1 MDPHVQ
7 QREVLAVL
15 SAKLRSGAITRR
27 QFFQAAA
34 LFGIGAGVASQ
45 AITTPQPAVAAPARS
60 PRAIAQGGGGEVRFL
75 VAEAFW
81 ADWHPYL
88 HTAQIQRR
96 IEQQIFDPLV
106 RIETEDI
113 ADLSPALAESWE
125 NVDELTWEFTL
136 RQGVTFHNGQPFT
149 GADVK
154 ASVELATGA
163 TAEETAS
170 AADYVPT
177 TVEIVDDFTVR
188 LVTATPFAP
197 LLSGLATLP
206 ILSAAD
212 IQPSEDLATPS
223 AGIETLK
230 AAPNGTGPFRLVD
243 DQNDLK
249 TMEANPDYWGG
260 APAIQTLIWEYIA
273 DSQTR
278 LNALL
283 AGQADAIDRVPPEH
297 LPILQET
304 PEVALISTVGLE
316 NVNLWIRQDAPP
328 PWDNPKLREAVAWSI
343 DREALVN
350 NLVGGASEVAVTHI
364 PNKAL
369 FAVPQEPAY
378 TFDPE
383 RARAALAEAGL
394 ADAPPEIALWGVT
407 GFLPRGQEVAE
418 AIADSLQQVG
428 FPVQLQVTDVAAIID
443 GLFSPDKPGLMFH
456 LSWSSNGDPHSALA
470 TLYHSPGA
478 WAGAHDATVDDLI
491 DRGAAATDP
500 EERAEIYAELQ
511 TYLWQ
516 NMPHIPLYNSDFTIA
531 HRTTLEGVVALPNFM
546 TYFDKATL
554 AEG

>member
-1 MDPHVQ
+1 MDQ
-7 QREVLAVL
+7 GAILDVLQAR
-15 SAKLRSGAITRR
+15 LRAGEITRR
-27 QFFQAAA
+27 QFVQAAA
-34 LFGIGAGVASQ
+34 FFGIGA
-45 AITTPQPAVAAPARS
+45 VAARDVAGAAPRRAPHAFA
-60 PRAIAQGGGGEVRFL
+60 PRAQGSGEVRFL

-81 ADWHPYL
+81 ANWHPYL
-88 HTAQIQRR
+88 HTAQIQSR

-106 RIETEDI
+106 RVESDDI
-113 ADLSPALAESWE
+113 AALSPALAETWQ
-125 NVDELTWEFTL
+125 NVDETTWEFTL

-149 GADVK
+149 AADVK
-154 ASVELATGA
+154 ASIELATGA
-163 TAEETAS
+163 TAEETSS
-170 AADYVPT
+170 AADFVPT

-197 LLSGLATLP
+197 LLSGLNTLP

-212 IQPSEDLATPS
+212 IQPSDDPATPS
-223 AGIETLK
+223 AGIEALK

-243 DQNDLK
+243 DQNDVK

-260 APAIQTLIWEYIA
+260 APAIQTLVWEYIQ

-304 PEVALISTVGLE
+304 PDIGLISTVGLE

-343 DREALVN
+343 DREALVSA
-350 NLVGGASEVAVTHI
+350 LVGGASEVAATHI

-369 FAVPQEPAY
+369 YAAAQEPVY

-383 RARAALAEAGL
+383 RAMAALAEAGL
-394 ADAPPEIALWGVT
+394 ETPPEVPLWGVT
-407 GFLPRGQEVAE
+407 GFLPRGREVAE
-418 AIADSLQQVG
+418 AITDSLQQVG

-443 GLFSPDKPGLMFH
+443 ALFSADKPGLMFH
-456 LSWSSNGDPHSALA
+456 LSWSSNGDPHTALA

-478 WAGAHDATVDDLI
+478 WTGADDPTIDDLI
-491 DRGAAATDP
+491 DQGAATTDP
-500 EERAEIYAELQ
+500 EARGEVYAELQ
-511 TYLWQ
+511 AYLWQ
-516 NMPHIPLYNSDFTIA
+516 NLPHIPLYNSDFTIA
-531 HRTTLEGVVALPNFM
+531 HRAALQGVVALPNFM
-546 TYFDKATL
+546 TYFNKATL
-554 AEG
+554 TEG

>member
-1 MDPHVQ
+1 MDQ
-7 QREVLAVL
+7 QAVLAIL
-15 SAKLRSGAITRR
+15 SEKLRAGVITRR
-27 QFFQAAA
+27 QFLQAASF
-34 LFGIGAGVASQ
+34 FGIGATA
-45 AITTPQPAVAAPARS
+45 ALHATPVAARPALS
-60 PRAIAQGGGGEVRFL
+60 PRAALSQGEAGQVRFL

-81 ADWHPYL
+81 ANWHPYL

-106 RIETEDI
+106 RAET
-113 ADLSPALAESWE
+113 ADVSVLSPALAESWE
-125 NVDELTWEFTL
+125 NIDETTWEFTL
-136 RQGVTFHNGQPFT
+136 REGVTFHNGQPFT

-163 TAEETAS
+163 TAEETSRAS
-170 AADYVPT
+170 EFVPT
-177 TVEIVDDFTVR
+177 TVEVVDDSTVR

-197 LLSGLATLP
+197 LLAGLATLP

-212 IQPSEDLATPS
+212 IQPSEDPATPS

-230 AAPNGTGPFRLVD
+230 AVPNGTGPFRLVD

-249 TMEANPDYWGG
+249 TMEANPDYWDG
-260 APAIQTLIWEYIA
+260 APDIQTLIWEYIQ

-283 AGQADAIDRVPPEH
+283 AGQAQAIDRVPPEH
-297 LPILQET
+297 LPVLEAS
-304 PEVALISTVGLE
+304 PDVALISTVGFE

-328 PWDNPKLREAVAWSI
+328 PWDNPKLHEAVAWSI
-343 DREALVN
+343 DRQAIVES
-350 NLVGGASEVAVTHI
+350 LVGGAREVSVTHI
-364 PNKAL
+364 PNKAN
-369 FAVPQEPAY
+369 FAVAQEPVY

-383 RARAALAEAGL
+383 RAKAALAEAGF
-394 ADAPPEIALWGVT
+394 ADAPPAVQLWGVT

-418 AIADSLQQVG
+418 AITDSLQQVG
-428 FPVQLQVTDVAAIID
+428 FPVELQVTDIAAIID

-478 WAGAHDATVDDLI
+478 WAAAHDPIIDDFI

-500 EERAEIYAELQ
+500 EERAGIYAELQ

-516 NMPHIPLYNSDFTIA
+516 NLPHIPLYNSDFTIA
-531 HRTTLEGVVALPNFM
+531 HRTNLEGVVALPNFM
-546 TYFDKATL
+546 TYFNKATL